1 MWGMRKIF
9 LTLLFLLPMLG
20 MAQEYD
26 FAKRIGD
33 NTIYFYI
40 TSTGGKNGATVE
52 VTFPNTE
59 EEPWRGY
66 HKPSGQ
72 VAIPE
77 KVTPDRAT
85 GRNADPEDDD
95 TTIYTVTAV
104 RYNAFLDCDRITRLT
119 LPSTI
124 KKIGENAFGGCRRV
138 AYIVSEAQE
147 PPKLDE
153 SSFDK
158 VDLDIPVRIPTGSY
172 EAYHAAIGWRQFTEI
187 IEY

>member
-1 MWGMRKIF
+1 MRKII
-9 LTLLFLLPMLG
+9 LTLFFLLPVLCW
-20 MAQEYD
+20 AQEYD
-26 FAKRIGD
+26 FAKKIGG
-33 NTIYFYI
+33 NTLYFYI
-40 TSTGGKNGATVE
+40 SSTGGKNGATVE
-52 VTFPNTE
+52 VTYPNSE
-59 EEPWRGY
+59 DNPWKGY
-66 HKPSGQ
+66 RKPSGQ

-85 GRNADPEDDD
+85 GRDADPEDDD

-104 RYNAFLDCDRITRLT
+104 RYNAFQDCDRITRLT
-119 LPSTI
+119 LPPTI

-138 AYIVSEAQE
+138 GYIVSEAQE

-158 VDLDIPVRIPTGSY
+158 VDLDIPVRVPTGSY